1 MLADLRRRPF
11 PWRSSHRILGELVVA
26 YLAVIHLAMVHLA
39 MVHLAMV
46 HLVMVLALNGSVD
59 CLLRALQIEM
69 HWNQLCFV

>member
-39 MVHLAMV
+39 MVHL
-46 HLVMVLALNGSVD
+46 VMVLALNGSVD

>member
-1 MLADLRRRPF
+1 MLEDLRRRPF

-26 YLAVIHLAMVHLA
+26 YLAVA
-39 MVHLAMV
+39 HLAMV